1 MTDLTD
7 AEISHILTQYKNRKE
22 SYKSWYNKIKD
33 TEEFKK
39 KNRERARQHYY
50 KNGYKEKKAENYTEK
65 IELNRAKN
73 SFRYYKNNDRIDEY
87 RTKYPD
93 RYELLVSVNYCSLRD
108 NNPSEST
115 ETSSES

>member
-1 MTDLTD
+1 MTD

-22 SYKSWYNKIKD
+22 TYKSWYNKIKD
-33 TEEFKK
+33 TDEFKK
-39 KNRERARQHYY
+39 KNRARAREHYY
-50 KNGYKEKKAENYTEK
+50 NSGYKEKKAENYTEK

-73 SFRYYKNNDRIDEY
+73 SFRYYKNQNRIDEY
-87 RTKYPD
+87 RSKYPE

-108 NNPSEST
+108 NNPSLST